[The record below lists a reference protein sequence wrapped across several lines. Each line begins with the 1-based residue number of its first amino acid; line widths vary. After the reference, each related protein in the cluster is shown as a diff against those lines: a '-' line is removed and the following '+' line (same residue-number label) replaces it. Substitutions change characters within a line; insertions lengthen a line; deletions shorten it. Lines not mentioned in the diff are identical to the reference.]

1 MNYTAGAAL
10 FIPALFIFHD
20 QQQTIWLMLDERESL
35 LDKVYTL
42 AEVGGH
48 SLFDE
53 RKG

>member
-1 MNYTAGAAL
+1 
-10 FIPALFIFHD
+10 
-20 QQQTIWLMLDERESL
+20 MLDERESL

-53 RKG
+53 LKKRVIRKAGIPLTILG